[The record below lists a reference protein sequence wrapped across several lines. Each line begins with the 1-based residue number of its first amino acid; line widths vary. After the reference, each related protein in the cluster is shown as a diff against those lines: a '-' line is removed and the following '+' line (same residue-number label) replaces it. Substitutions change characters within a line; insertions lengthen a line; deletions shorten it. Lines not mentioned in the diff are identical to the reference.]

1 MNQPVMGSG
10 VKRSRI
16 LWLVIHQTSD
26 LNGFVIY
33 HCVKY
38 IYIYTHCF
46 ICMSLCYCTI
56 SMFYHVYHNL
66 QVLPISMLH
75 PWWRF
80 GFCSMLRTGAPQIR
94 RLRRKNKEVWVVGA
108 TIDIPLM
115 ENGCFNDVFTM
126 FYPYVWWFHGS
137 LMAHSQSA
145 RRSAVLFAIVNVC
158 AVTCFDILWE
168 NARFLSM
175 YHVDRGYA
183 DEQKRRIPRP
193 KWLILFKF
201 IVFFAMYLHMCSKLS
216 SLAIFFSYLSS
227 RCCHNFP
234 RLVNTCPSLRR
245 CHCLSNPNPNPM
257 DQRAV
262 EKRRCA
268 VALLEALTP

>member
-1 MNQPVMGSG
+1 MNCSHQD
-10 VKRSRI
+10 RDI
-16 LWLVIHQTSD
+16 LGLGPLLSFW
-26 LNGFVIY
+26 IY
-33 HCVKY
+33 WHCGWEDYAKFTTTGKPYYIKY
-38 IYIYTHCF
+38 IF
-46 ICMSLCYCTI
+46 ASICVHIHIHIHIHIPIHIHIHIHIHVHVHIRVHIHIRIRICIHIHINMVRAPAGALYC
-56 SMFYHVYHNL
+56 L
-66 QVLPISMLH
+66 QSSML
-75 PWWRF
+75 WKKAKF
-80 GFCSMLRTGAPQIR
+80 F
-94 RLRRKNKEVWVVGA
+94 
-108 TIDIPLM
+108 
-115 ENGCFNDVFTM
+115 
-126 FYPYVWWFHGS
+126 
-137 LMAHSQSA
+137 
-145 RRSAVLFAIVNVC
+145 
-158 AVTCFDILWE
+158 
-168 NARFLSM
+168 SM